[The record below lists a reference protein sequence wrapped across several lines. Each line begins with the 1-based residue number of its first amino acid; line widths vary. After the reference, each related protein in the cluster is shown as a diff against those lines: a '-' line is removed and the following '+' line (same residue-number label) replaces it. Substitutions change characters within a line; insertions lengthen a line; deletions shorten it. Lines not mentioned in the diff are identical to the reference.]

1 MHFFQQRFKDAGPSG
16 KKRHPVFHK
25 DLTMPLRKM
34 KDYRVFEQQLDM
46 PEIRNNLV
54 SCHVSLNAIDVL

>member
-34 KDYRVFEQQLDM
+34 KDYRVFEQLDM

-54 SCHVSLNAIDVL
+54 SCRVSLNAIDVL